1 MNRNIHY
8 FEYLYTLNRTGM
20 EKFIDI
26 STLRQ
31 IIMAACAAAATCA
44 CSSGKG
50 GDDPVIP
57 PGPEERLPIRI
68 SSAPETRATD
78 NAFETGDRIGVF
90 VVNRNADGSAVPL
103 KTSGNYIDNT
113 MYSLY
118 GTWTAAETE
127 YWKDNTTHADF
138 YMYYPYTGTINN
150 VEAMPWSVRAD
161 QSTEGGYKA
170 SELLIGKTLD
180 VAPGE
185 DAVTIS
191 ARHVM
196 AQVAVTLTAGNGF
209 LPSDISNGDIS
220 VRINNMKT
228 LAAANIA
235 TGDVSAIGGATD
247 ITPWREN
254 GIYKALVVPQTLG
267 DGYIIKV
274 TADGTDFLLKK
285 DTALKAFE
293 AGHTYQFTVT
303 LSKTTSGM
311 NATIVKWQDDGNDYG
326 GTAEPE

>member
-1 MNRNIHY
+1 MKK
-8 FEYLYTLNRTGM
+8 YT
-20 EKFIDI
+20 DI
-26 STLRQ
+26 STLKQ
-31 IIMAACAAAATCA
+31 IFMATCAAAAMCA

-50 GDDPVIP
+50 GDNPITPPTP

-90 VVNRNADGSAVPL
+90 VVNRSADGSATPL

-138 YMYYPYTGTINN
+138 YMYYPYTNTITN
-150 VEAMPWSVRAD
+150 VEAMPWSVRTD
-161 QSTEGGYKA
+161 QSTESAYKA

-185 DAVTIS
+185 DAVNIR
-191 ARHVM
+191 ARHMM
-196 AQVAVTLTAGNGF
+196 AQVVVTLTAGNGF

-220 VRINNMKT
+220 VRINNLKT
-228 LAAANIA
+228 MASANIA

-247 ITPWREN
+247 ITPWKEN
-254 GIYKALVVPQTLG
+254 GIYKALVVPQTLS

-274 TADGTDFLLKK
+274 TAGGTDFFLKK
-285 DTALKAFE
+285 DAALKAFE

-303 LSKTTSGM
+303 LSRTTSGM

>member
-1 MNRNIHY
+1 MKKY
-8 FEYLYTLNRTGM
+8 A
-20 EKFIDI
+20 DI
-26 STLRQ
+26 STLKQ
-31 IIMAACAAAATCA
+31 IIMTACAAAMCA

-50 GDDPVIP
+50 DDDPITPPTP

-90 VVNRNADGSAVPL
+90 VVNRSADGSAAPL

-138 YMYYPYTGTINN
+138 YMYYPYTNTITN
-150 VEAMPWSVRAD
+150 VEAMPWSVKTD
-161 QSTEGGYKA
+161 QSTENGYKA
-170 SELLIGKTLD
+170 SELLLGKTLD

-185 DAVTIS
+185 DAVNIR
-191 ARHVM
+191 ARHMM
-196 AQVAVTLTAGNGF
+196 AQVVVTLTAGNGF

-228 LAAANIA
+228 QATANIA
-235 TGDVSAIGGATD
+235 TGNVSATGDATD
-247 ITPWREN
+247 ITPWKEN
-254 GIYKALVVPQTLG
+254 GIYKALVVPQTLS

-274 TADGTDFLLKK
+274 TAGGTDFFLKK